1 MINRR
6 QLLASSGAVTASG
19 LLGGLSFPGVA
30 AGDDYKA
37 LVVIHLNGGSDA
49 NNALIPTD
57 GAYLDYQSARQN
69 LAIPK
74 RSLVNLAGSSIGHT
88 FGLHTSLADI
98 APLYDQRRLAFI
110 SNVGPLVEPTT
121 AEKVLAGTARV
132 PPFLGSHNDQTSMVQ
147 GWSINAG
154 NDSGW
159 GGRGLEMLPASLRNP
174 ISAVTMDTN
183 RTLVLGTQSAI
194 SFMPPGGA
202 RYWGTADLAYPA
214 SEASQ
219 SLNRMANWQFAGDY
233 EAEYAR
239 TMGNAIADQTRFVK
253 AFQKAVAPTADFGS
267 DDIGNR
273 LRSLASVLPIFKSQG
288 LKRQV
293 FLIHWGGFDTHSN
306 QRGTGPNTQDT
317 QFIALAKALAA
328 FDETNKANGLDM
340 NVVSVV
346 MSEFGRTLRPGSGG
360 GSEHAWGSHW
370 LAMGGPVAG
379 GNVLGNFPALVLGG
393 VDDGDPGTNG
403 RFVPTTS
410 SDQVGATLLQW
421 LGVPSTNFTNVFPD
435 LTNFQNKTIPLF
447 RS

>member
-1 MINRR
+1 
-6 QLLASSGAVTASG
+6 
-19 LLGGLSFPGVA
+19 
-30 AGDDYKA
+30 
-37 LVVIHLNGGSDA
+37 
-49 NNALIPTD
+49 
-57 GAYLDYQSARQN
+57 
-69 LAIPK
+69 
-74 RSLVNLAGSSIGHT
+74 
-88 FGLHTSLADI
+88 
-98 APLYDQRRLAFI
+98 
-110 SNVGPLVEPTT
+110 
-121 AEKVLAGTARV
+121 
-132 PPFLGSHNDQTSMVQ
+132 MVQ

-393 VDDGDPGTNG
+393 VDDGDPGKNG